1 MIEYMK
7 NFRSILWYIGKI
19 LKFIDYL
26 LLVIYIVLSLIGLV
40 MVYSVSMVLVI
51 KGILIGGIDVLGM
64 YFYNW

>member
-64 YFYNW
+64 YFYN